1 MPPALPT
8 LYGLSIP
15 ETGAA
20 LLGHDGRVSP
30 RLPMPSA
37 STALKN
43 TPPPISYSTFRVSR
57 MFYFELE
64 CVVLKYIES
73 GTAQYSCEFPGCTV
87 ILPMLLL
94 VSHYESVHFRFEHLH
109 DPLRMVCQQCN
120 YFHKQRTIRCLQC
133 TSFSVVEGAFGRFFP
148 SLGAPGP
155 PKAQGKL
162 ISPTKGRALK
172 AGKAPVARTMPVV
185 RKSKKAVASR
195 KAPVRERVMEK
206 GSGTGRP
213 CSASL
218 SRGQASLW
226 QQQSL

>member
-94 VSHYESVHFRFEHLH
+94 VSHYESVHS
-109 DPLRMVCQQCN
+109 VSSIS
-120 YFHKQRTIRCLQC
+120 TIHCAWFVNNVI
-133 TSFSVVEGAFGRFFP
+133 TFTNSVPSGAYN
-148 SLGAPGP
+148 
-155 PKAQGKL
+155 
-162 ISPTKGRALK
+162 
-172 AGKAPVARTMPVV
+172 APVLASWKELSADSSPHWV
-185 RKSKKAVASR
+185 RQDRR
-195 KAPVRERVMEK
+195 KHRE
-206 GSGTGRP
+206 S
-213 CSASL
+213 
-218 SRGQASLW
+218 
-226 QQQSL
+226 